1 MLRNTLMK
9 VLSSAALLSAIA
21 VPAVSAETA
30 TTPFSDI
37 AGSYAK
43 DAINELVEK
52 GIVNGKGDGKF
63 DPTGKIERQ
72 DFAIILA
79 KASGLDVSS
88 TPTSPT
94 FSDVPSDSYAYAS
107 VEAAVK
113 AGLIKGQGNGTFG
126 TGSNLSRQDMAV
138 LFVRA
143 LGVDAQGKGSI
154 LKFSDASSI
163 SDYAKDAVAVA
174 VGFGLFNGGTDGK
187 FDPKG
192 GAAREEVAL
201 VASRFFDA
209 KEIIDSQ
216 TPPSQPDPA
225 PTTPPEPAKPAT
237 PTPPATSVPSS
248 SGGSSNSSGG
258 SNGNNGGSTPSQ
270 PETSAPAVEL
280 VSSSPLNI
288 GDPIKLIS
296 SKVGKVYLVPYAA
309 TPTSKTDLESLPDL
323 LVSSVLYANQVTE
336 MQTSLLTAG
345 EYKVYFVDQEG
356 RMSAP
361 SDKIVL
367 QVKDEK
373 SLTIARVNLGSSI
386 LLGES
391 GFVLRDTIS
400 QEPGQEIDQE
410 PNQELDLLE
419 SRDINDL
426 IQVKQN
432 GDTLHISYNT
442 DSRRFEVIA
451 NGIPLAEIE
460 IQPTPESSVSVN
472 PTEDG
477 IQISPGGG
485 TTESTEA
492 SLRFTLYSYTE
503 EGEQGKE
510 LGKVDLPIRFDFTAP
525 TVTGVTYQ
533 DGVITVT
540 TDQQMGALP
549 LVNSITYSPSGAF
562 NGDEHFLLD
571 NVPVIALS
579 EDFKQLT
586 IDITELLLNE
596 LPLNENGKFRLVISD
611 LRDVAGNLSDK
622 ETLDVNISNVD
633 PNPIAEGE

>member
-1 MLRNTLMK
+1 MRNTLMK

-79 KASGLDVSS
+79 KALGLDVSS

-143 LGVDAQGKGSI
+143 LGVDSQGKGSI

-248 SGGSSNSSGG
+248 SGGGS
-258 SNGNNGGSTPSQ
+258 SNGNHGGSTPSQ
-270 PETSAPAVEL
+270 PETSAPAVTL
-280 VSSSPLNI
+280 VSSSPLII

-296 SKVGKVYLVPYAA
+296 SKVGKVYVVTYAA
-309 TPTSKTDLESLPDL
+309 TPMSKADLDSLDDRFK
-323 LVSSVLYANQVTE
+323 SSVLSANQVTE
-336 MQTSLLTAG
+336 MQTSSLTAG

-361 SDKIVL
+361 SAKIVL
-367 QVKDEK
+367 QDNPRIT
-373 SLTIARVNLGSSI
+373 LTNEEESSF
-386 LLGES
+386 LLGKE
-391 GFVLRDTIS
+391 GAVLK
-400 QEPGQEIDQE
+400 
-410 PNQELDLLE
+410 DLTDNP
-419 SRDINDL
+419 SSADRNINDW
-426 IQVKQN
+426 IQVKWHGKSLDMIYNSTQHN
-432 GDTLHISYNT
+432 FKVFEDDNRVGTL
-442 DSRRFEVIA
+442 EVSS
-451 NGIPLAEIE
+451 
-460 IQPTPESSVSVN
+460 ESSVISIE

-477 IQISPGGG
+477 LHIRPTEEANE
-485 TTESTEA
+485 TTKA
-492 SLRFTLYSYTE
+492 DLQFTLKSYSRE
-503 EGEQGKE
+503 EETQQE
-510 LGKVDLPIRFDFTAP
+510 LGHVDLPVHFDLAP
-525 TVTGVTYQ
+525 SVTEATYQ
-533 DGVITVT
+533 DGVITLTV
-540 TDQQMGALP
+540 DQVLHQMDVLP
-549 LVNSITYSPSGAF
+549 LVKSISYSSSGEF
-562 NGDEHFLLD
+562 GNDNGYLLQDEEFK
-571 NVPVIALS
+571 VALS
-579 EDFKQLT
+579 EDPKQFTITLT
-586 IDITELLLNE
+586 DSVLNE
-596 LPLNENGKFRLVISD
+596 LLLNENGKFRLVISG
-611 LRDVAGNLSDK
+611 LRDETGNLSEE
-622 ETLDVNISNVD
+622 ETYDVNISNVE
-633 PNPIAEGE
+633 PNPTSKGE

>member
-1 MLRNTLMK
+1 MRNKLMK
-9 VLSSAALLSAIA
+9 VLSSTALLSAIA
-21 VPAVSAETA
+21 LPVVSAETA
-30 TTPFSDI
+30 TTQFSDI

-63 DPTGKIERQ
+63 DPAGKIERQ

-79 KASGLDVSS
+79 KALGLDVSS

-113 AGLIKGQGNGTFG
+113 AGLIKGQGDGTFG
-126 TGSNLSRQDMAV
+126 SGSNLSRQDMAV

-143 LGVDAQGKGSI
+143 LGVDSQGKGSI

-163 SDYAKDAVAVA
+163 SDYAKDAVGAAVEL
-174 VGFGLFNGGTDGK
+174 GLINGGTDGK

-192 GAAREEVAL
+192 GAAREAVAL

-225 PTTPPEPAKPAT
+225 PTTPAEPAKPTT

-248 SGGSSNSSGG
+248 SGGSSNSGGG

-323 LVSSVLYANQVTE
+323 LVSSVLNANLVTE
-336 MQTSLLTAG
+336 MRTSSLTAG
-345 EYKVYFVDQEG
+345 EYKVYFVDSEG

-361 SDKIVL
+361 SAKIVL
-367 QVKDEK
+367 QDNPRIVLANEGESFVLIGKGGAILKGFTDTAPSGANRNINDWVRVKWHGK
-373 SLTIARVNLGSSI
+373 SLEMIYNSTQHNYKVFEGDSPVGTIEVSSGSAPISI
-386 LLGES
+386 
-391 GFVLRDTIS
+391 V
-400 QEPGQEIDQE
+400 
-410 PNQELDLLE
+410 
-419 SRDINDL
+419 
-426 IQVKQN
+426 
-432 GDTLHISYNT
+432 
-442 DSRRFEVIA
+442 
-451 NGIPLAEIE
+451 
-460 IQPTPESSVSVN
+460 

-477 IQISPGGG
+477 LHIRPTEKATE
-485 TTESTEA
+485 TTNV
-492 SLRFTLYSYTE
+492 LQFTLKSYSRE
-503 EGEQGKE
+503 EEPQQE
-510 LGKVDLPIRFDFTAP
+510 LGHVDLPVHFDLAP
-525 TVTGVTYQ
+525 SVTEATYQ
-533 DGVITVT
+533 DGVITLTV
-540 TDQQMGALP
+540 DQNLHQMDSLP
-549 LVNSITYSPSGAF
+549 LVKSISYSSSGEF
-562 NGDEHFLLD
+562 NGDEHGLI
-571 NVPVIALS
+571 VSESAVSLS
-579 EDFKQLT
+579 EYPKQFT
-586 IDITELLLNE
+586 IDITELLVDE
-596 LPLNENGKFRLVISD
+596 LPLSENGKFRLIISG
-611 LRDVAGNLSDK
+611 LRDETGNLSEE
-622 ETLDVNISNVD
+622 ETYDVNISNVD
-633 PNPIAEGE
+633 PNLTSEGE

>member
-1 MLRNTLMK
+1 MRNTLMK

-21 VPAVSAETA
+21 VSAVSAETA

-52 GIVNGKGDGKF
+52 GIVNGKGNGKF
-63 DPTGKIERQ
+63 DPSGKIERQ

-79 KASGLDVSS
+79 KALGLDVSS
-88 TPTSPT
+88 TPKSPT

-143 LGVDAQGKGSI
+143 LGIDAQGKGSI

-270 PETSAPAVEL
+270 PETSAPAVTL

-288 GDPIKLIS
+288 GDPIQLIS
-296 SKVGKVYLVPYAA
+296 SKVGKVYVVPYAA
-309 TPTSKTDLESLPDL
+309 TPTSKTDLESLDDRFK
-323 LVSSVLYANQVTE
+323 SSVLYANQVTE
-336 MQTSLLTAG
+336 MQTSSLTAG
-345 EYKVYFVDQEG
+345 EYKVYFVDNEG

-367 QVKDEK
+367 QDNPRIT
-373 SLTIARVNLGSSI
+373 LTNEEESSF
-386 LLGES
+386 LLGKE
-391 GFVLRDTIS
+391 GAVLK
-400 QEPGQEIDQE
+400 
-410 PNQELDLLE
+410 DLTDNP
-419 SRDINDL
+419 SSADRNINDW
-426 IQVKQN
+426 IQVKWHGKSLDMIYNSTQHN
-432 GDTLHISYNT
+432 FKVFEDDNRVGTL
-442 DSRRFEVIA
+442 EVSS
-451 NGIPLAEIE
+451 
-460 IQPTPESSVSVN
+460 ESSVISIE

-477 IQISPGGG
+477 LHIRANEEANE
-485 TTESTEA
+485 TTKA
-492 SLRFTLYSYTE
+492 DLRFTLKSYSRE
-503 EGEQGKE
+503 EETQQE
-510 LGKVDLPIRFDFTAP
+510 LGHVDLPIHFDFTAP
-525 TVTGVTYQ
+525 TVTGATYQ
-533 DGVITVT
+533 DGEFIVT
-540 TDQQMGALP
+540 LDQDFYQVENFP
-549 LVNSITYSPSGAF
+549 INIRISYSPSGEF
-562 NGDEHFLLD
+562 GINNEVRELHDEDFGVL
-571 NVPVIALS
+571 LS
-579 EDFKQLT
+579 EDPKQFTINLT
-586 IDITELLLNE
+586 ESALNV
-596 LPLNENGKFRLVISD
+596 LPFNENGKFRLVFSG
-611 LRDVAGNLSDK
+611 LRDEAGNLS
-622 ETLDVNISNVD
+622 EEEALYVNISNVD
-633 PNPIAEGE
+633 PNPTSEGE

>member
-1 MLRNTLMK
+1 MRNTLMK

-63 DPTGKIERQ
+63 DPTGKVERQ

-79 KASGLDVSS
+79 KALGLDVSS

-209 KEIIDSQ
+209 KKIIDSQ

-237 PTPPATSVPSS
+237 STPPATSVPSS
-248 SGGSSNSSGG
+248 SGGSSNSGGG

-270 PETSAPAVEL
+270 PETSAPAVTL

-288 GDPIKLIS
+288 GDLIQLIS

-336 MQTSLLTAG
+336 MQTSSLTVG
-345 EYKVYFVDQEG
+345 EYKVYFVDQDG

-361 SDKIVL
+361 SAKIVL
-367 QVKDEK
+367 QDNPRITLTNEEESSFLLGKEGAVLKNFFNTDTPSRTNRNINDWIQIKWHGK
-373 SLTIARVNLGSSI
+373 SLDMIYNSTQHNFKVFEGDNRVGTLEVSS
-386 LLGES
+386 
-391 GFVLRDTIS
+391 
-400 QEPGQEIDQE
+400 
-410 PNQELDLLE
+410 
-419 SRDINDL
+419 
-426 IQVKQN
+426 
-432 GDTLHISYNT
+432 
-442 DSRRFEVIA
+442 
-451 NGIPLAEIE
+451 
-460 IQPTPESSVSVN
+460 ESSVISIE
-472 PTEDG
+472 PTENG
-477 IQISPGGG
+477 LHVRATEEANE
-485 TTESTEA
+485 TTKA
-492 SLRFTLYSYTE
+492 DLRFTLKSYSRE
-503 EGEQGKE
+503 EETQQE
-510 LGKVDLPIRFDFTAP
+510 LGHVDLPIHFDFTAP

-533 DGVITVT
+533 DGVFTVT
-540 TDQQMGALP
+540 ADQELYQDEDEIQAE
-549 LVNSITYSPSGAF
+549 IIYSPTGVF
-562 NGDEHFLLD
+562 EGDSK
-571 NVPVIALS
+571 NVYNFEENEIVVSDPQQGVKQFTITINNS
-579 EDFKQLT
+579 EFSENQGGIFQLT
-586 IDITELLLNE
+586 ISGL
-596 LPLNENGKFRLVISD
+596 KD
-611 LRDVAGNLSDK
+611 LAGNISSPK
-622 ETLDVNISNVD
+622 TLLVTISGPNLD
-633 PNPIAEGE
+633 PNPISEGE

>member
-248 SGGSSNSSGG
+248 SGGSSNSGGG

-270 PETSAPAVEL
+270 PETSAPAVTL

-345 EYKVYFVDQEG
+345 EYKVYFVDQDG

-367 QVKDEK
+367 QDNPRIT
-373 SLTIARVNLGSSI
+373 LTNEEESSF
-386 LLGES
+386 LLGKES
-391 GFVLRDTIS
+391 AVLKNFFNTDT
-400 QEPGQEIDQE
+400 P
-410 PNQELDLLE
+410 
-419 SRDINDL
+419 SRTKRNINDW
-426 IQVKQN
+426 IQVKWHGKSLDMIYNSTQHN
-432 GDTLHISYNT
+432 FKVFEGDNRVGTL
-442 DSRRFEVIA
+442 EVSS
-451 NGIPLAEIE
+451 
-460 IQPTPESSVSVN
+460 ESSVISIE

-477 IQISPGGG
+477 LHIRATEEANE
-485 TTESTEA
+485 TTKA
-492 SLRFTLYSYTE
+492 DLRFTLKSYSRE
-503 EGEQGKE
+503 EETQQE
-510 LGKVDLPIRFDFTAP
+510 LGHVDLPIHFDFTAP

-533 DGVITVT
+533 DGVFTVT
-540 TDQQMGALP
+540 ADQELYQDEDEIQAE
-549 LVNSITYSPSGAF
+549 IIYSPTGVF
-562 NGDEHFLLD
+562 EGDSK
-571 NVPVIALS
+571 NVYNFEENEIVVSDPQQGVKQFTITINNS
-579 EDFKQLT
+579 EFSENQGGIFQLT
-586 IDITELLLNE
+586 ISGL
-596 LPLNENGKFRLVISD
+596 KD
-611 LRDVAGNLSDK
+611 LAGNISSPK
-622 ETLDVNISNVD
+622 TLLVTIPD
-633 PNPIAEGE
+633 PNLDPDPTSEGE

>member
-1 MLRNTLMK
+1 MRNTLMK

-79 KASGLDVSS
+79 KALGLDVSS

-248 SGGSSNSSGG
+248 SGGSSNSGGG

-270 PETSAPAVEL
+270 PETSAPAVTL

-288 GDPIKLIS
+288 GDPILFRS
-296 SKVGKVYLVPYAA
+296 SKEGDVYVVPYD
-309 TPTSKTDLESLPDL
+309 TNPTSKADLEALSYYIKE
-323 LVSSVLYANQVTE
+323 SVLSANQSIQIGTYQLPV
-336 MQTSLLTAG
+336 G
-345 EYKVYFVDQEG
+345 EYKLYVVDSDG

-361 SDKIVL
+361 SSKVVL
-367 QVKDEK
+367 QDNPKIA
-373 SLTIARVNLGSSI
+373 LTNE
-386 LLGES
+386 GES
-391 GFVLRDTIS
+391 FFHLGKEGAVLKNFFNTGT
-400 QEPGQEIDQE
+400 P
-410 PNQELDLLE
+410 
-419 SRDINDL
+419 SRTNRNINDW
-426 IQVKQN
+426 IQVKWHGKSLDIIYNSTQHN
-432 GDTLHISYNT
+432 FKVFEDDNRVGTL
-442 DSRRFEVIA
+442 EVSS
-451 NGIPLAEIE
+451 
-460 IQPTPESSVSVN
+460 ESSVISIE

-477 IQISPGGG
+477 LHIRP
-485 TTESTEA
+485 TEEA
-492 SLRFTLYSYTE
+492 NETIKADLQFTLKSYSRE
-503 EGEQGKE
+503 EETQQE
-510 LGKVDLPIRFDFTAP
+510 LGHVDLPIHFDFTAP
-525 TVTGVTYQ
+525 TVTEATYQ
-533 DGVITVT
+533 DGELTVKV
-540 TDQQMGALP
+540 DQELYQVEGSP
-549 LVNSITYSPSGAF
+549 ISIRISYSPSGQF
-562 NGDEHFLLD
+562 GMNDVFFLQDEEFG
-571 NVPVIALS
+571 VSLS
-579 EDFKQLT
+579 EDHRLFT
-586 IDITELLLNE
+586 IKITESALNV
-596 LPLNENGKFRLVISD
+596 LPFSETGKFRLIISG
-611 LRDVAGNLSDK
+611 LRDETGNQSEE
-622 ETLDVNISNVD
+622 ETYDVNISNLD
-633 PNPIAEGE
+633 PDPISEGE

>member
-1 MLRNTLMK
+1 MRNTLIK

-30 TTPFSDI
+30 TTQFSDI

-63 DPTGKIERQ
+63 DPSGKIERQ

-79 KASGLDVSS
+79 KALGLDVSS

-113 AGLIKGQGNGTFG
+113 AGLIKGQGDGTFG

-143 LGVDAQGKGSI
+143 LGVDSQGKGSI

-163 SDYAKDAVAVA
+163 SDYAKDAVGAAVEL
-174 VGFGLFNGGTDGK
+174 GLINGGTDGK

-192 GAAREEVAL
+192 GAAREAVAL

-225 PTTPPEPAKPAT
+225 PTTPAEPAKPTT

-248 SGGSSNSSGG
+248 SGGSSNSGGG

-270 PETSAPAVEL
+270 PETSAPAVTL

-288 GDPIKLIS
+288 GDPIQLIS

-309 TPTSKTDLESLPDL
+309 TPTSKKDLESLPDL
-323 LVSSVLYANQVTE
+323 LVSSVLYANLVTE
-336 MQTSLLTAG
+336 MQTSSLTAG
-345 EYKVYFVDQEG
+345 EYKVYFVDQDG

-361 SDKIVL
+361 SAKIVL

-373 SLTIARVNLGSSI
+373 GLTIAPVNLGSSI

-400 QEPGQEIDQE
+400 QELGQEIDQE
-410 PNQELDLLE
+410 PTQELDLLE

-432 GDTLHISYNT
+432 GGTLHISYNT
-442 DSRRFEVIA
+442 DSRSFEVIA
-451 NGIPLAEIE
+451 NRIPLAEIE
-460 IQPTPESSVSVN
+460 IQPTPESSVSVE
-472 PTEDG
+472 PTENGLRLLPG
-477 IQISPGGG
+477 IEA
-485 TTESTEA
+485 TESTEA

-503 EGEQGKE
+503 EKEEGTE
-510 LGKVDLPIRFDFTAP
+510 LGQVDLPIRFDFTAP

-562 NGDEHFLLD
+562 NGDEHFLLA
-571 NVPVIALS
+571 NVPVVALS

-611 LRDVAGNLSDK
+611 LRDAAGNLSEE
-622 ETLDVNISNVD
+622 ETYDVNISNVD
-633 PNPIAEGE
+633 RNPTSEGE

>member
-63 DPTGKIERQ
+63 DPTGKVERQ

-79 KASGLDVSS
+79 KALGLDVSS

-209 KEIIDSQ
+209 KKIIDSQ

-237 PTPPATSVPSS
+237 STPPATSVPSS
-248 SGGSSNSSGG
+248 SGGSSNSGGG

-270 PETSAPAVEL
+270 PETSAPAVTL

-288 GDPIKLIS
+288 GDLIQLIS

-336 MQTSLLTAG
+336 MQTSSLTVG
-345 EYKVYFVDQEG
+345 EYKVYFVDQDG

-361 SDKIVL
+361 SAKIVL
-367 QVKDEK
+367 QDNPRITLTNEEESSFLLGKEGAVLKNFFNTDTPSRTNRNINDWIQIKWHGK
-373 SLTIARVNLGSSI
+373 SLDMIYNSTQHNFKVFEGDNRVGTLEVSS
-386 LLGES
+386 
-391 GFVLRDTIS
+391 
-400 QEPGQEIDQE
+400 
-410 PNQELDLLE
+410 
-419 SRDINDL
+419 
-426 IQVKQN
+426 
-432 GDTLHISYNT
+432 
-442 DSRRFEVIA
+442 
-451 NGIPLAEIE
+451 
-460 IQPTPESSVSVN
+460 ESSVISIE
-472 PTEDG
+472 PTENG
-477 IQISPGGG
+477 LHVRATEEANE
-485 TTESTEA
+485 TTKA
-492 SLRFTLYSYTE
+492 DLRFTLKSYSRE
-503 EGEQGKE
+503 EETQQE
-510 LGKVDLPIRFDFTAP
+510 LGHVDLPIHFDFTAP

-533 DGVITVT
+533 DGVFTVT
-540 TDQQMGALP
+540 ADQELYQDEDEIQAE
-549 LVNSITYSPSGAF
+549 IIYSPTGVF
-562 NGDEHFLLD
+562 EGDSK
-571 NVPVIALS
+571 NVYNFEENEIVVSDPQQGVKQFTITINNS
-579 EDFKQLT
+579 EFSENQGGIFQLT
-586 IDITELLLNE
+586 ISGL
-596 LPLNENGKFRLVISD
+596 KD
-611 LRDVAGNLSDK
+611 LAGNISSPK
-622 ETLDVNISNVD
+622 TLLVTISGPNLD
-633 PNPIAEGE
+633 PNPISEGE

>member
-1 MLRNTLMK
+1 MK

-79 KASGLDVSS
+79 KALGLDVSS

-143 LGVDAQGKGSI
+143 LGVDSQGKGSI

-248 SGGSSNSSGG
+248 SGGGS
-258 SNGNNGGSTPSQ
+258 SNGNHGGSTPSQ
-270 PETSAPAVEL
+270 PETSAPAVTL
-280 VSSSPLNI
+280 VSSSPLII

-296 SKVGKVYLVPYAA
+296 SKVGKVYVVTYAA
-309 TPTSKTDLESLPDL
+309 TPMSKADLDSLDDRFK
-323 LVSSVLYANQVTE
+323 SSVLSANQVTE
-336 MQTSLLTAG
+336 MQTSSLTAG

-361 SDKIVL
+361 SAKIVL
-367 QVKDEK
+367 QDNPRIT
-373 SLTIARVNLGSSI
+373 LTNEEESSF
-386 LLGES
+386 LLGKE
-391 GFVLRDTIS
+391 GAVLK
-400 QEPGQEIDQE
+400 
-410 PNQELDLLE
+410 DLTDNP
-419 SRDINDL
+419 SSADRNINDW
-426 IQVKQN
+426 IQVKWHGKSLDMIYNSTQHN
-432 GDTLHISYNT
+432 FKVFEDDNRVGTL
-442 DSRRFEVIA
+442 EVSS
-451 NGIPLAEIE
+451 
-460 IQPTPESSVSVN
+460 ESSVISIE

-477 IQISPGGG
+477 LHIRPTEEANE
-485 TTESTEA
+485 TTKA
-492 SLRFTLYSYTE
+492 DLQFTLKSYSRE
-503 EGEQGKE
+503 EETQQE
-510 LGKVDLPIRFDFTAP
+510 LGHVDLPVHFDLAP
-525 TVTGVTYQ
+525 SVTEATYQ
-533 DGVITVT
+533 DGVITLTV
-540 TDQQMGALP
+540 DQVLHQMDVLP
-549 LVNSITYSPSGAF
+549 LVKSISYSSSGEF
-562 NGDEHFLLD
+562 GNDNGYLLQDEEFK
-571 NVPVIALS
+571 VALS
-579 EDFKQLT
+579 EDPKQFTITLT
-586 IDITELLLNE
+586 DSVLNE
-596 LPLNENGKFRLVISD
+596 LLLNENGKFRLVISG
-611 LRDVAGNLSDK
+611 LRDETGNLSEE
-622 ETLDVNISNVD
+622 ETYDVNISNVE
-633 PNPIAEGE
+633 PNPTSKGE

>member
-1 MLRNTLMK
+1 MRNTLMK

-52 GIVNGKGDGKF
+52 GIVNGKGNGKF
-63 DPTGKIERQ
+63 DPSGKIERQ

-79 KASGLDVSS
+79 KALGLDVSS
-88 TPTSPT
+88 TPKSPT

-174 VGFGLFNGGTDGK
+174 VGLGLFNGGTDGK

-237 PTPPATSVPSS
+237 PTPPTTSVPSS
-248 SGGSSNSSGG
+248 SGGSSNSGGG

-288 GDPIKLIS
+288 GDPIQLIS

-323 LVSSVLYANQVTE
+323 LVSSVRYANQVTE
-336 MQTSLLTAG
+336 MRTSSLTAG
-345 EYKVYFVDQEG
+345 EYKVYFVDQDG

-367 QVKDEK
+367 QDNPRIT
-373 SLTIARVNLGSSI
+373 LTNEEESTF
-386 LLGES
+386 LLGKE
-391 GFVLRDTIS
+391 GAVLKNFFNTDT
-400 QEPGQEIDQE
+400 P
-410 PNQELDLLE
+410 
-419 SRDINDL
+419 SRTNRNINDW
-426 IQVKQN
+426 IQVKWHGKSLDIIYNSTQHN
-432 GDTLHISYNT
+432 FKVFEDDNRVGTL
-442 DSRRFEVIA
+442 EVSS
-451 NGIPLAEIE
+451 
-460 IQPTPESSVSVN
+460 ESSVISIE

-477 IQISPGGG
+477 LHIRP
-485 TTESTEA
+485 TEEA
-492 SLRFTLYSYTE
+492 NETKVANLQFTLKSYSRE
-503 EGEQGKE
+503 EETQQE
-510 LGKVDLPIRFDFTAP
+510 LGHVVLPIHFDFRAP
-525 TVTGVTYQ
+525 TVTEATYQ
-533 DGVITVT
+533 DGELTVKV
-540 TDQQMGALP
+540 DQELYQVEGSP
-549 LVNSITYSPSGAF
+549 INIRISYSPSGQF
-562 NGDEHFLLD
+562 GMNDVFFLQDEEFG
-571 NVPVIALS
+571 VSLS
-579 EDFKQLT
+579 EDHRLFT
-586 IDITELLLNE
+586 IKITESALNV
-596 LPLNENGKFRLVISD
+596 LPFSETGKFRLIISG
-611 LRDVAGNLSDK
+611 LRDETGNQSEE
-622 ETLDVNISNVD
+622 ETYDVNISNLD
-633 PNPIAEGE
+633 PDPISESE

>member
-30 TTPFSDI
+30 TTQFSDI

-79 KASGLDVSS
+79 KALGLDVSS
-88 TPTSPT
+88 TPKSPT

-143 LGVDAQGKGSI
+143 LGVDSQGKGSI

-209 KEIIDSQ
+209 KEIIESQ

-237 PTPPATSVPSS
+237 PPPPVTTVPAS
-248 SGGSSNSSGG
+248 SGGSSNS
-258 SNGNNGGSTPSQ
+258 GGSTPSQ
-270 PETSAPAVEL
+270 PETSAPAVTL
-280 VSSSPLNI
+280 VSLSPLNI
-288 GDPIKLIS
+288 GDPIKLRS
-296 SKVGKVYLVPYAA
+296 SKVGKVYVVPYAA
-309 TPTSKTDLESLPDL
+309 TPTSKADLDSLDDRFK
-323 LVSSVLYANQVTE
+323 SSVLYANQVTE
-336 MQTSLLTAG
+336 IGTSCLTAG
-345 EYKVYFVDQEG
+345 EYKVYSVDNEG

-367 QVKDEK
+367 QDKDK
-373 SLTIARVNLGSSI
+373 KGLTIARVNQGSSI

-400 QEPGQEIDQE
+400 QELGQEIDQE

-426 IQVKQN
+426 IQVKQD
-432 GDTLHISYNT
+432 GGTLHISYNT

-451 NGIPLAEIE
+451 NGIPLAEIG
-460 IQPTPESSVSVN
+460 IQPVPDSSVSVER
-472 PTEDG
+472 TEDG
-477 IQISPGGG
+477 VRIWPGMEA
-485 TTESTEA
+485 TERTEA
-492 SLRFTLYSYTE
+492 SLRFTLYSYTVE
-503 EGEQGKE
+503 EEQGAE
-510 LGKVDLPIRFDFTAP
+510 LDQVDLPIRFDFTAP

-633 PNPIAEGE
+633 PNPTSEGE

>member
-79 KASGLDVSS
+79 KALGLDVSS

-143 LGVDAQGKGSI
+143 LGVGSQGKGSI
-154 LKFSDASSI
+154 LKFSDASSV

-225 PTTPPEPAKPAT
+225 PTTPVEPVRPTT

-248 SGGSSNSSGG
+248 SGGSSNSGG
-258 SNGNNGGSTPSQ
+258 DSNGNHGGSTPSQ
-270 PETSAPAVEL
+270 PETSAPAVTL

-288 GDPIKLIS
+288 GDPIQLIS
-296 SKVGKVYLVPYAA
+296 SKVGKVYLVPYAT
-309 TPTSKTDLESLPDL
+309 TPTSKTDLESLDDRFK
-323 LVSSVLYANQVTE
+323 SSVLNANQVTE
-336 MQTSLLTAG
+336 MQTSSLTAG

-361 SDKIVL
+361 SAKIVL
-367 QVKDEK
+367 QDKDEK
-373 SLTIARVNLGSSI
+373 GLTIARVNQGNSI

-391 GFVLRDTIS
+391 GLVLKDFLS
-400 QEPGQEIDQE
+400 QEPNSS
-410 PNQELDLLE
+410 PKELSLN
-419 SRDINDL
+419 SL

-432 GDTLHISYNT
+432 GEVLHFSYNT
-442 DSRRFEVIA
+442 DSHRFEVIA
-451 NGIPLAEIE
+451 NDIPLAEVE
-460 IQPTPESSVSVN
+460 IQPVPDSFVSVE

-477 IQISPGGG
+477 VRIWPGMEA
-485 TTESTEA
+485 TESTEA

-503 EGEQGKE
+503 EERGTE
-510 LGKVDLPIRFDFTAP
+510 LGQVDLPVHFDLAP
-525 TVTGVTYQ
+525 SVTGVTYQ
-533 DGVITVT
+533 DGVFTVT
-540 TDQQMGALP
+540 ADQELYQDEDSIKAEISYSSSGNFDSTD
-549 LVNSITYSPSGAF
+549 VVSISQFEVSTPERSS
-562 NGDEHFLLD
+562 
-571 NVPVIALS
+571 
-579 EDFKQLT
+579 KQFTRVLGT
-586 IDITELLLNE
+586 SQTPPNQG
-596 LPLNENGKFRLVISD
+596 GKFQLKIRGLKDST
-611 LRDVAGNLSDK
+611 G
-622 ETLDVNISNVD
+622 NISSEKKFFVTIPDGNSNTA
-633 PNPIAEGE
+633 PNPDPSSTSEGE

>member
-1 MLRNTLMK
+1 MGNKLMK
-9 VLSSAALLSAIA
+9 VITSAALLSAIA
-21 VPAVSAETA
+21 MPSVSAA
-30 TTPFSDI
+30 STTFSDI
-37 AGSYAK
+37 DGSFAK

-52 GIVNGKGDGKF
+52 GVLNGKGDGKF

-79 KASGLDVSS
+79 KALGLDVSS

-143 LGVDAQGKGSI
+143 LGVDAQGKGFI

-163 SDYAKDAVAVA
+163 SDYAKDAVGAAVEL
-174 VGFGLFNGGTDGK
+174 GLINGGTDGK

-192 GAAREEVAL
+192 GAAREAVAQ

-209 KEIIDSQ
+209 KEVIDSQ
-216 TPPSQPDPA
+216 TSTAQPDPS
-225 PTTPPEPAKPAT
+225 PTTPMEPVKPTT
-237 PTPPATSVPSS
+237 PTPPVTSVPSS
-248 SGGSSNSSGG
+248 SGGSSNSGGG

-288 GDPIKLIS
+288 GDPIKLRS
-296 SKVGKVYLVPYAA
+296 SKVGKVYVVPYAA
-309 TPTSKTDLESLPDL
+309 TPTSKVDLDSLDDWFKSP
-323 LVSSVLYANQVTE
+323 VLYTNQVTE
-336 MQTSLLTAG
+336 MQTSSLTAG
-345 EYKVYFVDQEG
+345 EYKVYFVDSEG

-361 SDKIVL
+361 SAKIVL

-373 SLTIARVNLGSSI
+373 GLTIARVNQGSSI

-400 QEPGQEIDQE
+400 QELGQEIDQE
-410 PNQELDLLE
+410 PTQELDLLE

-432 GDTLHISYNT
+432 GGTLHISYNT
-442 DSRRFEVIA
+442 DSRSFEVIA
-451 NGIPLAEIE
+451 NRIPLAEIE
-460 IQPTPESSVSVN
+460 IQPTPESSVSVE
-472 PTEDG
+472 PTENGLRLLPG
-477 IQISPGGG
+477 IEA
-485 TTESTEA
+485 TESTEA

-503 EGEQGKE
+503 EEEEGTE
-510 LGKVDLPIRFDFTAP
+510 LGQVDLPIRFDFTAP

-562 NGDEHFLLD
+562 NGDEHFLLA
-571 NVPVIALS
+571 NVPVVALS

-611 LRDVAGNLSDK
+611 LRDAAGNLSDK
-622 ETLDVNISNVD
+622 ETLDVNISNPD
-633 PNPIAEGE
+633 PNPTSEVE

>member
-1 MLRNTLMK
+1 MRNTLMK

-30 TTPFSDI
+30 TTQFSDI

-63 DPTGKIERQ
+63 DPAGKIERQ

-79 KASGLDVSS
+79 KALGLDVSS

-113 AGLIKGQGNGTFG
+113 AGLIKGQGDGTFG
-126 TGSNLSRQDMAV
+126 SGSNLSRQDMAV

-143 LGVDAQGKGSI
+143 LGVDSQGKGSI

-163 SDYAKDAVAVA
+163 SDYAKDAVGAAVEL
-174 VGFGLFNGGTDGK
+174 GLINGGTDGK

-192 GAAREEVAL
+192 GAAREAVAL

-225 PTTPPEPAKPAT
+225 PTTPAEPAKPTT

-248 SGGSSNSSGG
+248 SGGSSNSGGG

-323 LVSSVLYANQVTE
+323 LVSSVLNANLVTE
-336 MQTSLLTAG
+336 MRTSSLTAG
-345 EYKVYFVDQEG
+345 EYKVYFVDSEG

-361 SDKIVL
+361 SAKIVL
-367 QVKDEK
+367 QDNPRIVLANEGESFVLIGKGGAILKGFTDTAPSGANRNINDWVRVKWHGK
-373 SLTIARVNLGSSI
+373 SLEMIYNSTQHNYKVFEGDNRVGTIEVSS
-386 LLGES
+386 ES
-391 GFVLRDTIS
+391 SPIS
-400 QEPGQEIDQE
+400 IEPSEG
-410 PNQELDLLE
+410 
-419 SRDINDL
+419 
-426 IQVKQN
+426 
-432 GDTLHISYNT
+432 GLH
-442 DSRRFEVIA
+442 
-451 NGIPLAEIE
+451 
-460 IQPTPESSVSVN
+460 IQPTEKA
-472 PTEDG
+472 TE
-477 IQISPGGG
+477 IIK
-485 TTESTEA
+485 A
-492 SLRFTLYSYTE
+492 VLRFTLKSYSRE
-503 EGEQGKE
+503 EEPQQE
-510 LGKVDLPIRFDFTAP
+510 LGHVDLPVHFDLAP
-525 TVTGVTYQ
+525 SVTGVTYQ
-533 DGVITVT
+533 DGELTVKV
-540 TDQQMGALP
+540 DQELYQVEGSP
-549 LVNSITYSPSGAF
+549 INIRISYSPSGQF
-562 NGDEHFLLD
+562 GINDVFFIQDEEFG
-571 NVPVIALS
+571 VSLS
-579 EDFKQLT
+579 EDHRLFT
-586 IDITELLLNE
+586 IKITESALNV
-596 LPLNENGKFRLVISD
+596 LPFSENGKFRLIISG
-611 LRDVAGNLSDK
+611 LRDETGNLSEE
-622 ETLDVNISNVD
+622 ETYDVNISNVD
-633 PNPIAEGE
+633 PNLTSEGE